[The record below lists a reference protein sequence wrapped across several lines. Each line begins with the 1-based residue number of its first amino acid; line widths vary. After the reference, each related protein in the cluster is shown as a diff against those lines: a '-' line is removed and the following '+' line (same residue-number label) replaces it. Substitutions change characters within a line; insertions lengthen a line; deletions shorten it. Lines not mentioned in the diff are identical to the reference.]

1 MKPEISIITV
11 GMNHLSYVKEMLA
24 SLYSV
29 EVHPFHSRLFLLIIV
44 LLTEPPIISGTIIL
58 P

>member
-29 EVHPFHSRLFLLIIV
+29 GSPSVSFEVIFVEIV

>member
-29 EVHPFHSRLFLLIIV
+29 GSPSVSFEVILLIIV

>member
-1 MKPEISIITV
+1 MKPEISIIIV

-29 EVHPFHSRLFLLIIV
+29 GSPSVSFEVILLIIV

>member
-1 MKPEISIITV
+1 MIMKPEISIITV

-29 EVHPFHSRLFLLIIV
+29 GSPSVSFEVIV

>member
-1 MKPEISIITV
+1 MIMKPEISIITV

-29 EVHPFHSRLFLLIIV
+29 GSPSVSFEVIFVDNCS
-44 LLTEPPIISGTIIL
+44 TD
-58 P
+58 